1 MGFYKTT
8 VTNRKG
14 EIVET
19 GGIQSIF
26 LHGVWHEIS
35 QEAISAVGIFIE
47 QSHRLPVFNVLYL
60 EPDSKGGY
68 MLQSKIWSREQPEEK
83 FKEHLTVWVME
94 KLTEGCKFDF
104 RETTDKIFSNIQVL
118 EKLR

>member
-8 VTNRKG
+8 VTNQEG

-26 LHGVWHEIS
+26 LHGEWHRVS
-35 QEAISAVGIFIE
+35 QIAISAVDNCIE

-60 EPDSKGGY
+60 EPDSEGGY
-68 MLQSKIWSREQPEEK
+68 ILQSKIWTREQPEEK
-83 FKEHLTVWVME
+83 FKEHLTMWVLE
-94 KLTEGCKFDF
+94 KLIEGCKFDF
-104 RETTDKIFSNIQVL
+104 KENADNMKDF
-118 EKLR
+118 